1 MFTVFAAEEFNP
13 HTVCQSTPC
22 QGKNTDILSF
32 YSWKPVSHYRV
43 TVLVTCKVL
52 QKKPKRIGEL
62 MRLIHYQLITV
73 FSLYQSRI
81 QNSFSLHYSLEEF
94 NKILDVRCK
103 LGDHQQAYR
112 YVVMLLIIAV
122 ILRFRFRREIIP
134 KYVFLR
140 FLSPRVIYCCTYP
153 WAAII
158 FSSVCYHEPMLAVWT
173 VRHGVFGYPV
183 VKHGLA
189 LSRNTC

>member
-103 LGDHQQAYR
+103 LGESSTGIQVCSYAFNHRCHFKVQIQKR
-112 YVVMLLIIAV
+112 NHPKVRFSEISQSQSNLL
-122 ILRFRFRREIIP
+122 LHLPLGCHYLF
-134 KYVFLR
+134 
-140 FLSPRVIYCCTYP
+140 
-153 WAAII
+153 
-158 FSSVCYHEPMLAVWT
+158 VCLLP
-173 VRHGVFGYPV
+173 
-183 VKHGLA
+183 
-189 LSRNTC
+189 